1 MKHFKKILDIF
12 KNQQIVSWTFLAML
26 ILPNVMMFFTESTS
40 TIVRIAG
47 IVFPLG
53 LYWLA
58 FTLSSKPGK
67 MFWWLF
73 FFVFLDAF
81 QIVLLY
87 LYGESPIA
95 VDMFLNLTT
104 TNPTET
110 TELLSNL
117 LPAVLF
123 VVVVYVSGMVVAV
136 LSILNKEILQPTF
149 RKLQRKIAY
158 GVMALG
164 VVLIGVSYAVDKKFA
179 MEDDIFPVNACY
191 NLALSIDRAT
201 KTFNYDKNVKD
212 FTYNATCTH
221 PDSIPEVYVLI
232 VGETARADNFGI
244 YGYQRNTTPLLG
256 AMGKD
261 VVAYYDAITMSNTT
275 HKSVPLLLTPVGS
288 EDDFDGIYYKKGIVT
303 AFKEA
308 GYSTLFLSCQ
318 RRNHSIIDF
327 LGCEADE
334 VHNLKDNLPLMAQ
347 LPDNAL
353 VVELKKHLAKH
364 KSGKLFVLLHCYGS
378 HFNYYD
384 RYDRKGA
391 YYTPDEIPSASN
403 KYRSN
408 MMNAYDNSIR
418 ETDILLAGVINALKD
433 THMSAAMCYVS
444 DHGEDIFDD
453 SRQRF
458 LHSSPIPTYY
468 QLRVPFILW
477 ASSEFKSAFP
487 EKWQTLVANQ
497 KKPIATNR
505 VTFHTMLDL
514 GGISTS
520 QFKADAA
527 VSNKAF
533 EQKPRLYVNDHDE
546 YRPLDDCGL
555 KELDAEQFK
564 LRGLQYP

>member
-1 MKHFKKILDIF
+1 MKRFRKFFGIF
-12 KNQQIVSWTFLAML
+12 KNQQIVFWTFLAML

-40 TIVRIAG
+40 TIVRMAG
-47 IVFPLG
+47 VVLPLG

-73 FFVFLDAF
+73 FFVFVDAF

-95 VDMFLNLTT
+95 VDMFLNVTT

-123 VVVVYVSGMVVAV
+123 VIVVYVTGMVLAV
-136 LSILNKEILQPTF
+136 LSIMNKEVLQAQF
-149 RKLQRKIAY
+149 RKAQRKIAY
-158 GVMALG
+158 GVTALG
-164 VVLIGVSYAVDKKFA
+164 LALVGISFVADKKFA
-179 MEDDIFPVNACY
+179 FEDDIFPVNACY
-191 NLALSIDRAT
+191 NLVLSIDRAA
-201 KTFNYDKNVKD
+201 KTFNYDKNVKG
-212 FTYNATCTH
+212 FTYNATCSH
-221 PDSIPEVYVLI
+221 SDSIPEVYVLVI
-232 VGETARADNFGI
+232 GETARADNFGI
-244 YGYQRNTTPLLG
+244 YGYSRNTTPMLG

-308 GYSTLFLSCQ
+308 GYSTVFLSCQ

-334 VHNLKDNLPLMAQ
+334 VKNLKDNLSMMAQ
-347 LPDNAL
+347 LPDDAL
-353 VVELKKHLAKH
+353 VGELKKALKKH
-364 KSGKLFVLLHCYGS
+364 KGEKLFVLLHCYGS
-378 HFNYYD
+378 HFNYFD
-384 RYDRKGA
+384 RYKRTDA
-391 YYTPDEIPSASN
+391 FYTPDQIPSASN
-403 KYRSN
+403 KYRVN
-408 MMNAYDNSIR
+408 MVNAYDNSIR
-418 ETDILLAGVINALKD
+418 LTDMLLAGVINALKE
-433 THMSAAMCYVS
+433 TRTSAAMCYVS

-468 QLRVPFILW
+468 QLRVPFLLW
-477 ASSEFKSAFP
+477 ASPEFKATYP
-487 EKWQTLVANQ
+487 DKWQTIVANQ
-497 KKPIATNR
+497 KRPIATNR

-514 GGISTS
+514 GGVCTS
-520 QFKADAA
+520 AFKADAA

-533 EQKPRLYVNDHDE
+533 TQKPRLYVNDHNE

-564 LRGLQYP
+564 LHGLQYP

>member
-1 MKHFKKILDIF
+1 MKHFKKIFWKF
-12 KNQQIVSWTFLAML
+12 KSQQTLFWTFLAML

-40 TIVRIAG
+40 TIVRTAS
-47 IVFPLG
+47 VALPLG

-58 FTLSSKPGK
+58 FTLSAKPGK

-73 FFVFLDAF
+73 FFVFVDAF

-95 VDMFLNLTT
+95 VDMFLNVTT

-123 VVVVYVSGMVVAV
+123 VVVVYVSGIV
-136 LSILNKEILQPTF
+136 LAIMSIISKETLSVQF
-149 RKLQRKIAY
+149 RHLQRKVAC

-164 VVLIGVSYAVDKKFA
+164 VVLVGLSFGVDKKFQF
-179 MEDDIFPVNACY
+179 EDDIFPVNACY
-191 NLALSIDRAT
+191 NLALSIDRAS
-201 KTFNYDKNVKD
+201 KTLNYDKNVKG
-212 FTYNATCTH
+212 FTYHAKCIH
-221 PDSIPEVYVLI
+221 PDSVPEVYVLI

-244 YGYQRNTTPLLG
+244 YGYKRNTTPLLG

-261 VVAYYDAITMSNTT
+261 LVAYYDAITMSNTT

-288 EDDFDGIYYKKGIVT
+288 EDDFDGVYYEKGIVT

-308 GYSTLFLSCQ
+308 GYATAFYSCQ

-327 LGCEADE
+327 LGNEADD
-334 VHNLKDNLPLMAQ
+334 VKYLKDNLSMMAQ
-347 LPDNAL
+347 LPDEAL
-353 VVELKKHLAKH
+353 VGELKKRLAKH
-364 KSGKLFVLLHCYGS
+364 KRGKLFVLLHCYGS

-384 RYDRKGA
+384 RYDRSGA
-391 YYTPDEIPSASN
+391 FYTPDAIPSARE
-403 KYRSN
+403 KYRAN
-408 MMNAYDNSIR
+408 MVNAYDNSIR
-418 ETDILLAGVINALKD
+418 HTDILISDVIGALKK
-433 THMSAAMCYVS
+433 TGMASAVCYVS

-453 SRQRF
+453 SRLRF

-468 QLRVPFILW
+468 QLRVPFLMW
-477 ASSEFKSAFP
+477 ASTQFKAIYP
-487 EKWQTLVANQ
+487 DKWQTIVANQ
-497 KKPIATNR
+497 RKPIATNR

-514 GGISTS
+514 GGVATPM
-520 QFKADAA
+520 FKADAA

-533 EQKPRLYVNDHDE
+533 KQKPRLYVNDHNE

-555 KELDAEQFK
+555 KDLDAEQFK
-564 LRGLQYP
+564 AHGLQFP

>member
-12 KNQQIVSWTFLAML
+12 KNQQIVFWTFLAML

-477 ASSEFKSAFP
+477 ASS
-487 EKWQTLVANQ
+487 
-497 KKPIATNR
+497 
-505 VTFHTMLDL
+505 
-514 GGISTS
+514 
-520 QFKADAA
+520 
-527 VSNKAF
+527 
-533 EQKPRLYVNDHDE
+533 
-546 YRPLDDCGL
+546 
-555 KELDAEQFK
+555 
-564 LRGLQYP
+564 

>member
-12 KNQQIVSWTFLAML
+12 KNQQIVFWTFLAML

-164 VVLIGVSYAVDKKFA
+164 VVLIGVAYAVDKKFA

-308 GYSTLFLSCQ
+308 GY
-318 RRNHSIIDF
+318 
-327 LGCEADE
+327 
-334 VHNLKDNLPLMAQ
+334 
-347 LPDNAL
+347 
-353 VVELKKHLAKH
+353 
-364 KSGKLFVLLHCYGS
+364 
-378 HFNYYD
+378 
-384 RYDRKGA
+384 
-391 YYTPDEIPSASN
+391 
-403 KYRSN
+403 
-408 MMNAYDNSIR
+408 
-418 ETDILLAGVINALKD
+418 
-433 THMSAAMCYVS
+433 
-444 DHGEDIFDD
+444 
-453 SRQRF
+453 
-458 LHSSPIPTYY
+458 
-468 QLRVPFILW
+468 
-477 ASSEFKSAFP
+477 
-487 EKWQTLVANQ
+487 
-497 KKPIATNR
+497 
-505 VTFHTMLDL
+505 
-514 GGISTS
+514 
-520 QFKADAA
+520 
-527 VSNKAF
+527 
-533 EQKPRLYVNDHDE
+533 
-546 YRPLDDCGL
+546 
-555 KELDAEQFK
+555 
-564 LRGLQYP
+564 

>member
-1 MKHFKKILDIF
+1 M
-12 KNQQIVSWTFLAML
+12 
-26 ILPNVMMFFTESTS
+26 
-40 TIVRIAG
+40 
-47 IVFPLG
+47 
-53 LYWLA
+53 
-58 FTLSSKPGK
+58 
-67 MFWWLF
+67 
-73 FFVFLDAF
+73 
-81 QIVLLY
+81 
-87 LYGESPIA
+87 
-95 VDMFLNLTT
+95 
-104 TNPTET
+104 
-110 TELLSNL
+110 
-117 LPAVLF
+117 
-123 VVVVYVSGMVVAV
+123 
-136 LSILNKEILQPTF
+136 
-149 RKLQRKIAY
+149 
-158 GVMALG
+158 
-164 VVLIGVSYAVDKKFA
+164 
-179 MEDDIFPVNACY
+179 
-191 NLALSIDRAT
+191 
-201 KTFNYDKNVKD
+201 
-212 FTYNATCTH
+212 
-221 PDSIPEVYVLI
+221 
-232 VGETARADNFGI
+232 
-244 YGYQRNTTPLLG
+244 
-256 AMGKD
+256 
-261 VVAYYDAITMSNTT
+261 
-275 HKSVPLLLTPVGS
+275 
-288 EDDFDGIYYKKGIVT
+288 
-303 AFKEA
+303 
-308 GYSTLFLSCQ
+308 SCQ